1 MVGAES
7 SMPLRHDRTRRL
19 TGRDGRCVPVRQEG
33 GVMVGMHVLSDDET
47 LVARMAP
54 SFSRGWENGYLKK
67 MRRQYIFDLGQA
79 SARAVRCRD
88 RRLCSAAAC
97 VALAVGR
104 EMSAAASRGAMV
116 TVGLLRISHLARA
129 TAVCAGGWRVS
140 WPRAGRAGRGW
151 STGDEAGGCRPEGGG
166 RGERCHRRGAG
177 ADDAAHGRV
186 LERKKAGRKNGKG
199 PVLRLGPWCPGRPC
213 VARTRDQRIKSPL
226 LYQLS

>member
-19 TGRDGRCVPVRQEG
+19 TGRDGRGVPVRQKG
-33 GVMVGMHVLSDDET
+33 GVMVRMHVLSDDET
-47 LVARMAP
+47 LVAQMAP
-54 SFSRGWENGYLKK
+54 SFSKGLENDYLTK

-97 VALAVGR
+97 VVLAVGR
-104 EMSAAASRGAMV
+104 EMSAAASRGAIV

-129 TAVCAGGWRVS
+129 TAVFAGGWRVS
-140 WPRAGRAGRGW
+140 WPGQAAPVRA
-151 STGDEAGGCRPEGGG
+151 SVGDEASGCRPEGGG

-177 ADDAAHGRV
+177 ADDAAHSRV